1 METSQILLNHGLT
14 FLVVATGIIVL
25 LVGGFLVKLIFD
37 ISKLTKT
44 VDSTAS
50 IVKTELEPTL
60 KEFNTTLQNLNSIAQ
75 KADKQVNS
83 LDKAIENMFGAG
95 AVAFARVKNLSGGL
109 TKGLVKGFCTA
120 MKAVKKRH

>member
-14 FLVVATGIIVL
+14 FLAIVTGIIVL

-44 VDSTAS
+44 VDGTAN
-50 IVKTELEPTL
+50 IVKSEIEPTL
-60 KEFNTTLQNLNSIAQ
+60 KELNTTLQNLNSIAK
-75 KADKQVNS
+75 KADSKVSS

-95 AVAFARVKNLSGGL
+95 AVALGRMRTLSGGL
-109 TKGLVKGFCTA
+109 VKGLVKGFVTA
-120 MKAVKKRH
+120 MKAVRARR